1 MPLSEETRRIA
12 PGPKQPLAVGIDPD
26 TLECFSALR
35 QQYGNVVNLTT
46 LNGRRAC
53 FINDATDVRKLLV
66 KQHANY
72 KKGPGFERVKMLLGN
87 GLIVSDGVTWR
98 RSRRMIQPA
107 FSRQN
112 LHRLIEIMTSCAE
125 KTSAR
130 WEAAAEAGET
140 IDVTQDMSE
149 FSLELI
155 LRCIF
160 GVDYERS
167 IVVGDQNPFEFLSKE
182 SARDLRV
189 VMQVRDTRQL
199 ILRIIRERQ
208 ERGGG
213 DAFDF
218 LSMYLAARDK
228 DGARFTDNELLDELI
243 TLIVAGYETSAGTLN
258 WAWFLLAT
266 HPEVEQTLLDEAKSC
281 LGSVSE
287 MDQQSIADMIYAQ
300 QVLEETLRL
309 YPPVWLFTRRA
320 SVDDSLVNYD
330 MAEGTDI
337 YLSPYILHRSEEY
350 WANPDQFY
358 PERFSPETGTYKK
371 GERPYFPFSLGP
383 RRCLGEYFSFLE
395 MKVHLGLLIQ
405 RFHMTLASDA
415 VPALDLGINL
425 RTSESVILRPERR
438 I

>member
-46 LNGRRAC
+46 SNGRRAC

-130 WEAAAEAGET
+130 WDAAGET

-199 ILRIIRERQ
+199 IL
-208 ERGGG
+208 
-213 DAFDF
+213 
-218 LSMYLAARDK
+218 
-228 DGARFTDNELLDELI
+228 
-243 TLIVAGYETSAGTLN
+243 
-258 WAWFLLAT
+258 
-266 HPEVEQTLLDEAKSC
+266 
-281 LGSVSE
+281 
-287 MDQQSIADMIYAQ
+287 
-300 QVLEETLRL
+300 
-309 YPPVWLFTRRA
+309 
-320 SVDDSLVNYD
+320 
-330 MAEGTDI
+330 
-337 YLSPYILHRSEEY
+337 
-350 WANPDQFY
+350 
-358 PERFSPETGTYKK
+358 
-371 GERPYFPFSLGP
+371 
-383 RRCLGEYFSFLE
+383 
-395 MKVHLGLLIQ
+395 
-405 RFHMTLASDA
+405 
-415 VPALDLGINL
+415 
-425 RTSESVILRPERR
+425 
-438 I
+438 